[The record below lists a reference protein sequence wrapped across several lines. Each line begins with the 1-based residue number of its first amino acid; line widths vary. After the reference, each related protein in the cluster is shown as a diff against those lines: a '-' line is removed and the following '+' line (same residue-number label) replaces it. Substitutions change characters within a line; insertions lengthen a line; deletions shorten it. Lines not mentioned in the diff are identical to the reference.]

1 MNDLLGMYED
11 GKEEK
16 DSIIQEMYDRF
27 MTPANR
33 LLNGAIN
40 DKEYKEQSALLNA
53 IREGALYGENGKNL
67 YGESSEAVADSLQSF
82 GGKVGWLESDNII
95 DRVQEPRGP
104 GRGKYQYEMN
114 VFTGGLEDNV
124 FLPQGAALT
133 GHRTGENIHTNYG
146 IGVVKEGSPEHKA
159 LLKKQNNKN
168 YNPQG
173 GAETAV
179 RRLKNA
185 YEAYGLEMSDD
196 WKTLLNMSELDE
208 PSYNI
213 DFSTLPENLQDE
225 LFYADKQQDP
235 DFKLL
240 DLSSGELSMKNAW
253 LDYHWSGSAV
263 DRESKANY
271 FDRKMKDYKG
281 QR

>member
-67 YGESSEAVADSLQSF
+67 YGESSESVADSLQSF
-82 GGKVGWLESDNII
+82 GGKVGWLESDN
-95 DRVQEPRGP
+95 
-104 GRGKYQYEMN
+104 
-114 VFTGGLEDNV
+114 
-124 FLPQGAALT
+124 
-133 GHRTGENIHTNYG
+133 
-146 IGVVKEGSPEHKA
+146 
-159 LLKKQNNKN
+159 
-168 YNPQG
+168 NPQG

-179 RRLKNA
+179 RRLQNA
-185 YEAYGLEMSDD
+185 YKAYGLEMSDD

-235 DFKLL
+235 DFKLI

>member
-67 YGESSEAVADSLQSF
+67 YGESSESVADSLQSF

-114 VFTGGLEDNV
+114 VFTGGLDE
-124 FLPQGAALT
+124 
-133 GHRTGENIHTNYG
+133 
-146 IGVVKEGSPEHKA
+146 
-159 LLKKQNNKN
+159 
-168 YNPQG
+168 NPQG

-179 RRLKNA
+179 RRLQNA
-185 YEAYGLEMSDD
+185 YKAYGLEMSDD

-225 LFYADKQQDP
+225 LFYADKLQDE

>member
-1 MNDLLGMYED
+1 MNALLGMYED

-67 YGESSEAVADSLQSF
+67 YGESSESVADSLQSF

-114 VFTGGLEDNV
+114 VFTGGLDE
-124 FLPQGAALT
+124 
-133 GHRTGENIHTNYG
+133 
-146 IGVVKEGSPEHKA
+146 
-159 LLKKQNNKN
+159 
-168 YNPQG
+168 NPQG

-179 RRLKNA
+179 RRLQNA
-185 YEAYGLEMSDD
+185 YKAYGLEMSDD

-235 DFKLL
+235 DFKLI